1 MSSSRSASGTAK
13 PGSLTNVV
21 QSLVRAQYGL
31 TAREST
37 NSGASTPGGS
47 GSKAGGETET
57 DLDRHV
63 AELLLK
69 EAKEREER
77 AKKENVGYWRLSDD
91 EGYARL
97 AAFSDSKLTRTEQ
110 RAAVPEQDKQAIPED
125 DHPKRRGAQQAAHP
139 TRGPEPQRR
148 ARRYTRS

>member
-1 MSSSRSASGTAK
+1 MSSARSSNGPSK

-31 TAREST
+31 TAREAS
-37 NSGASTPGGS
+37 NSGASAPNG
-47 GSKAGGETET
+47 KAGESET

-91 EGYARL
+91 EG
-97 AAFSDSKLTRTEQ
+97 
-110 RAAVPEQDKQAIPED
+110 
-125 DHPKRRGAQQAAHP
+125 
-139 TRGPEPQRR
+139 
-148 ARRYTRS
+148 

>member
-1 MSSSRSASGTAK
+1 MSSARSSNALSK

-31 TAREST
+31 AVREPS
-37 NSGASTPGGS
+37 NSGASTPN
-47 GSKAGGETET
+47 GSKGVASETET

-91 EGYARL
+91 EGC
-97 AAFSDSKLTRTEQ
+97 
-110 RAAVPEQDKQAIPED
+110 V
-125 DHPKRRGAQQAAHP
+125 
-139 TRGPEPQRR
+139 
-148 ARRYTRS
+148 